1 MEATE
6 SIPDYSI
13 KCGSLT
19 QIYLFE
25 RHLIFEK
32 QEIKIHFFL
41 LVIC

>member
-13 KCGSLT
+13 KHSSLT

-25 RHLIFEK
+25 RRLIFEK
-32 QEIKIHFFL
+32 QEIKILFFFY
-41 LVIC
+41 